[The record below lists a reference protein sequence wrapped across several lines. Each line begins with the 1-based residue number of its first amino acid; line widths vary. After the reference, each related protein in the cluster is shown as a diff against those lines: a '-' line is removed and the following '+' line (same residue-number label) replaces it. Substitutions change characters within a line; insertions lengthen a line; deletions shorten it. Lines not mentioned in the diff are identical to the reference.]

1 VPSRQ
6 RLAGQVRSESASS
19 KLEAKF
25 QNITFSKP
33 SQFASNESMTNNV
46 EDFLPDIDSDRG

>member
-1 VPSRQ
+1 
-6 RLAGQVRSESASS
+6 VRSESASR

-25 QNITFSKP
+25 QDITFSKP